1 MAMQMRI
8 LPAMLLLEFKL
19 STLKECCDWGEGGG
33 RGGRGGRGRGRGE
46 GGGVM
51 NVATCSHQETAP
63 AWSNWACSPAECSDT
78 QPHTPR

>member
-33 RGGRGGRGRGRGE
+33 EEGE
-46 GGGVM
+46 RGGVM

-78 QPHTPR
+78 QRRTPR